1 MHEFFCKAIAKK
13 KKTITA
19 AAASRSSH
27 GGVRL
32 AHFLVPN
39 PRPFFKSGVLYSSNK
54 QSIELQNSVQNA
66 FPMHYSWWWCWNE

>member
-1 MHEFFCKAIAKK
+1 LQSHSDEEEDEEEDDY
-13 KKTITA
+13 
-19 AAASRSSH
+19 SSGSH

-39 PRPFFKSGVLYSSNK
+39 PRPFFKSGVLYNSNK

-66 FPMHYSWWWCWNE
+66 FPMHYSWW